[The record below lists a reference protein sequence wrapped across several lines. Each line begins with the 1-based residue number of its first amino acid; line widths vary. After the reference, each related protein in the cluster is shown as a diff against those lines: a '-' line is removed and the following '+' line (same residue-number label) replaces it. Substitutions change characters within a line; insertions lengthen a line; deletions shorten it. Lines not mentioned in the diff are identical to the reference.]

1 MELGLPLARSENT
14 GGSLFYDAKGRLL
27 DSTPIFEEAA
37 IRAEL
42 EIPASPAPFAAVG
55 GPLEAILL
63 ALLLA
68 VFAWALFTRD
78 PEFP

>member
-1 MELGLPLARSENT
+1 MAASNAAGC
-14 GGSLFYDAKGRLL
+14 LFAQLIAIL
-27 DSTPIFEEAA
+27 NMVVFPAPFFEEAA

-42 EIPASPAPFAAVG
+42 EIPVSPAPYAAVG